1 MTTSARFVSSLAS
14 HFEAYLALMRAVG
27 RRYNRIETILRQLD
41 HFVAKEPP
49 GDVLLSRDLLERW
62 LASTPHLAPSTLRCH
77 ASAAR
82 QFCRYMVR
90 TEPRTW
96 IPDRS
101 LYPARVPQFRPY
113 VFSAK
118 EVHDLLAAAQRLPSK
133 HWALGPQTFF
143 ALFLVLY
150 ATGLRISEALRLA
163 IRDVDLDGRTLFIGE
178 TKFFKS
184 RWVPFSATLA
194 EQLRI
199 YRAARTNAVRVA
211 SPDDP
216 FFISSYGERCD
227 YSRVARV
234 FQVLVREAGVNTSA
248 ARRGRVRLHDFRHT
262 FAAHCLLRWYQD
274 GANLQAKLPV
284 LATYLGHG
292 NILATHVYLN
302 ATTELLREASQRFE
316 RAYGSLIVGPLEE
329 LHRVLR

>member
-1 MTTSARFVSSLAS
+1 MTTTMGFVSSLAP
-14 HFEAYLALMRAVG
+14 HFEAYLVLMRAVG
-27 RRYNRIETILRQLD
+27 RRYNRVESILRQLD
-41 HFVAKEPP
+41 HFVAEEPP

-82 QFCRYMVR
+82 QFCRYVAR

-101 LYPARVPQFRPY
+101 LCPARVPRFRPY
-113 VFSAK
+113 VFSSS
-118 EVHDLLAAAQRLPSK
+118 EVRELLAGAQRLSSK
-133 HWALGPQTFF
+133 RWSLGPQTFF
-143 ALFLVLY
+143 ALLLVLY

-163 IRDVDLDGRTLFIGE
+163 IRNVDLDGCTLFIAE

-184 RWVPFSATLA
+184 RWVPFSASLA
-194 EQLRI
+194 EQLRM
-199 YRAARTNAVRVA
+199 YSTVRTNAFLVT

-216 FFISSYGERCD
+216 FFISSSGKCCD
-227 YSRVARV
+227 YSRIARV
-234 FQVLVREAGVNTSA
+234 FQLLVREAGIDASA
-248 ARRGRVRLHDFRHT
+248 TRRGRVRLHDLRHT
-262 FAAHCLLRWYQD
+262 FATHRLLRWYQD
-274 GANLQAKLPV
+274 GADLQAKLPV

-302 ATTELLREASQRFE
+302 VTTELLQEASQRFE
-316 RAYGSLIVGPLEE
+316 RTYGSLLVTLHEE
-329 LHRVLR
+329 IPSDLQ

>member
-14 HFEAYLALMRAVG
+14 HFEAYLALMRVVG

-62 LASTPHLAPSTLRCH
+62 LASTPHLAPSTRRCH

-82 QFCRYMVR
+82 QFCRYMAR

-216 FFISSYGERCD
+216 FFISLYGERCD

-316 RAYGSLIVGPLEE
+316 RAYGSLVVGPLEE

>member
-1 MTTSARFVSSLAS
+1 MTTNAAFVSSLAP

-27 RRYNRIETILRQLD
+27 RRYNRIENILRQLD

-49 GDVLLSRDLLERW
+49 GDVLLSRDLLKRW

-82 QFCRYMVR
+82 QFCRYMAR

-113 VFSAK
+113 VFSPS
-118 EVHDLLAAAQRLPSK
+118 EVRDLLAHAQRLPMK
-133 HWALGPQTFF
+133 RWPLGPQTFF
-143 ALFLVLY
+143 ALLLVLY

-184 RWVPFSATLA
+184 RWAPFSASLA

-199 YRAARTNAVRVA
+199 YLAARTNAVRVV

-216 FFISSYGERCD
+216 FFISSCGKRCN

-234 FQVLVREAGVNTSA
+234 FQLLVREAGIKSSA
-248 ARRGRVRLHDFRHT
+248 TRRGRVRLHDFRHT

-274 GANLQAKLPV
+274 GADLQAKLPV
-284 LATYLGHG
+284 LATYQGHG
-292 NILATHVYLN
+292 NILATYVYLN

-316 RAYGSLIVGPLEE
+316 RAYGSLVAGSLEE
-329 LHRVLR
+329 FPRVLR